1 MFVNLATDPAFRLS
15 ELTDSINI
23 LPNKY
28 GRLGEAAG
36 GLNLFPFKG
45 VRLRS
50 VAVEEQNG
58 VLNLIQSQ
66 AVGAPGQANK
76 TGKRKVRTF
85 TIPHFPME
93 DIVLPED
100 VDGVRAFGQQDILKT
115 IQGEVLDRLQG
126 MKNKHDITLEHLRI
140 GALKG
145 IILDADASTIY
156 NLYTEFGIVQKSVD
170 FVLGTAGTE
179 IPEKCREVVRHIEDN
194 LKGEVMTE
202 VRCLVSGEFFDKLI
216 KHATVKAIFQ
226 NYSEAQAKLGGDVRK
241 GFKLNGIIFEEYRG
255 TATDAAGAARRF
267 IASGEGHAF
276 PEGTV
281 DTFKTLGC
289 PADFNETVNTIGLPY
304 YAKFDRRK
312 HDRGYDLHTQSN
324 VLALC
329 KRPAVLVRVHSSN

>member
-50 VAVEEQNG
+50 VSIEEQNG

-66 AVGAPGQANK
+66 PVGAPGQANK

-85 TIPHFPME
+85 TIPHFPLD

-100 VDGVRAFGQQDILKT
+100 VDGVRAFGQQDVLKT

-126 MKNKHDITLEHLRI
+126 MKNKHDITLEHLRM

-145 IILDADASTIY
+145 IILDADATEIY

-179 IPEKCREVVRHIEDN
+179 VSEKIRELVRHIENN
-194 LKGEVMTE
+194 LKGEVTTSI
-202 VRCLVSGEFFDKLI
+202 RCLVSAEFWDKFI
-216 KHATVKAIFQ
+216 KHATIKDIYK
-226 NYSEAQAKLGGDVRK
+226 NYEASQRILGGDVRK
-241 GFKLNGIIFEEYRG
+241 GFTVNGVTFEEYSG
-255 TATDAAGAARRF
+255 TATDAAGNARRF

-276 PEGTV
+276 PEGTM
-281 DTFKTLGC
+281 DTFRTLGS
-289 PADFNETVNTIGLPY
+289 PADFNETVNTIGLQY
-304 YAKFDRRK
+304 YAKFDQRK
-312 HDRGYDLHTQSN
+312 HGRGYDLHTQSN